1 MIEGL
6 DEVRVHLD
14 VGMLAA
20 LSAHVRLMLAWNEA
34 INLTAIIDPAAIA
47 RRHVAD
53 SLAAVPVLRDGPSE
67 LLVDIGSGAGFPG
80 LPLAV
85 VHPWHVS
92 LADSVGKKAA
102 FLRAAATAM
111 DLGDR
116 VSVRNA
122 RAETLERGTWDIVTA
137 RAVGSVADLVEIGLP
152 LLRPGGRL
160 VVWKRGDLADEL
172 AAGGRAARALGGSD
186 PRWHPHPESVARAAD
201 LEGHGVVV
209 VAREGAP
216 PAGYPRDPTTRKR
229 RPW

>member
-1 MIEGL
+1 M
-6 DEVRVHLD
+6 RSA
-14 VGMLAA
+14 LA
-20 LSAHVRLMLAWNEA
+20 AHVRLMLAWNEA

-53 SLAAVPVLRDGPSE
+53 SLAAVPVLRDGPSDRI
-67 LLVDIGSGAGFPG
+67 VDIGSGAGFPG

-85 VHPWHVS
+85 VHPWRVT

-102 FLRAAATAM
+102 FLRTAVAAM
-111 DLGDR
+111 DLENR
-116 VSVRNA
+116 VSVRTA
-122 RAETLERGTWDIVTA
+122 RAETLERGAWDIVTA

-160 VVWKRGDLADEL
+160 VVWKRGDLADEF
-172 AAGGRAARALGGSD
+172 AAADRAARTMGGSD
-186 PRWHPHPESVARAAD
+186 PRWHPHPEAVTRAVD

-209 VAREGAP
+209 VTREGTP
-216 PAGYPRDPTTRKR
+216 PADYPRDPATRKR